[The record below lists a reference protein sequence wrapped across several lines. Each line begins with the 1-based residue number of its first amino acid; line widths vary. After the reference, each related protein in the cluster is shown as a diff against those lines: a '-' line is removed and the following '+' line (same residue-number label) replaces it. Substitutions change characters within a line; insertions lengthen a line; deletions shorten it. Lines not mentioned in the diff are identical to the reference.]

1 MKLYAE
7 RPQRLVRQVVFDVV
21 VAAWL
26 IMWWRLGEAVNT
38 EADKGMGGAAKL
50 ESSAASLSSSLT
62 DTGQR
67 MRKVPLVG
75 DTLQAPFDRS
85 ATAANQISV
94 AGHDLGVGVDN
105 LGNLLGLLTMLAPFL
120 FGVALWAAVRLPYVR
135 RATQAAKLR
144 ATEAGMDVLALRALQ
159 HRSAADLFAI
169 STGPA
174 AGWRVGDAD
183 TTRALGEL
191 HLRRLGLKP
200 GKAEAIVS
208 RAATARGAAA
218 QPDEA

>member
-7 RPQRLVRQVVFDVV
+7 RPARLVRQIVFDAVV
-21 VAAWL
+21 VGWL
-26 IMWWRLGEAVNT
+26 ILWWRLGHAVND
-38 EADKGMGGAAKL
+38 EADKGMTGAQKL
-50 ESSAASLSSSLT
+50 QTSASSLSGNLT
-62 DTGQR
+62 DAGQR
-67 MRKVPLVG
+67 LRKVPLVG
-75 DTLQAPFDRS
+75 DTLQEPFDKS
-85 ATAANQISV
+85 AGAANQIS
-94 AGHDLGVGVDN
+94 ASGHQIALGIDDLGDI
-105 LGNLLGLLTMLAPFL
+105 LGYLTAAAPFL
-120 FGVALWAAVRLPYVR
+120 FALLAWAVVRLPYVK

-183 TTRALGEL
+183 TTKALGEL